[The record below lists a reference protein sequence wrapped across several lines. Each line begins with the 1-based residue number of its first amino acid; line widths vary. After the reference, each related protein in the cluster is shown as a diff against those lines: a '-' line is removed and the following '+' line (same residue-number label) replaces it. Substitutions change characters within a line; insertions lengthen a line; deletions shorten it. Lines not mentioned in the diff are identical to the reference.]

1 MNVKGSKRMKVMRIC
16 CCVCVAMCWGCSQ
29 EPASNE
35 LQCFP
40 ADSLDG
46 LLTSTGVEFDPEI
59 SADQKGSLRIEVTE
73 RTTVP
78 LYETGDLDVEDM
90 RLVYQ
95 AKLRSRD
102 LEGKVYLEMVCHFPG
117 KGDYFSRALD
127 SPLSGTTGW
136 TSQETP
142 FSLKAGENPDN
153 IKLNVVVDGA
163 GVVWIDDLHL
173 HKDSR

>member
-1 MNVKGSKRMKVMRIC
+1 M
-16 CCVCVAMCWGCSQ
+16 VALGYMCILTLWGCVK

-35 LQCFP
+35 LKCFP
-40 ADSLDG
+40 IDSVDG

-59 SADQKGSLRIEVTE
+59 TADQNGSLRLEVNK

-102 LEGKVYLEMVCHFPG
+102 LEGKAYLEIVCHFPD

-127 SPLSGTTGW
+127 AALSGTTGW

-142 FSLKAGENPDN
+142 FELKPGENPDN
-153 IKLNVVVDGA
+153 IKLNVVIDGS
-163 GVVWIDDLHL
+163 GVVWIDDLRL
-173 HKDSR
+173 LKDSRW